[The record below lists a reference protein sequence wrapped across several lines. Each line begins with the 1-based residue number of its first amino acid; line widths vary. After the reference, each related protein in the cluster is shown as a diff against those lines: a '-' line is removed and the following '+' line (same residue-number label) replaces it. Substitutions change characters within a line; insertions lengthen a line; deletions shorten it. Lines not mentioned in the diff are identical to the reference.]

1 MGVTA
6 VERAAADLLR
16 AEPWLARDRL
26 LGALRASPLDQAVLL
41 GLAEAYTA
49 LGDLPAAG
57 ACWFLTD
64 AVDTDPAAE
73 AALTALRARY
83 RTAIGAAHALR
94 VRGQVT
100 DYPMPAQ
107 TRIFDLQAQLSGL
120 GWTWTPPARP
130 QPAARVRRHAVQDHL
145 AGASQGALWVTVA
158 VALAVAN
165 LGIYVVCMIA
175 ILRAIW

>member
-1 MGVTA
+1 M
-6 VERAAADLLR
+6 ERAAADLLR

-26 LGALRASPLDQAVLL
+26 LGALRAGPLDQEVLR

-49 LGDLPAAG
+49 LGDFPAAG
-57 ACWFLTD
+57 ACWFLTG
-64 AVDTDPAAE
+64 AEDTDPAAE

-83 RTAIGAAHALR
+83 RTVIGVAHA
-94 VRGQVT
+94 VRARGRVT
-100 DYPMPAQ
+100 DYPMAAQ
-107 TRIFDLQAQLSGL
+107 NRILGLQAELSEL

-130 QPAARVRRHAVQDHL
+130 QPAAQVRRYAVQDHL
-145 AGASQGALWVTVA
+145 ADASQGALWVAVA

-165 LGIYVVCMIA
+165 LGIYVVGMIA

>member
-1 MGVTA
+1 M
-6 VERAAADLLR
+6 ERAAADLLR

-26 LGALRASPLDQAVLL
+26 LGALRAGPLDQEVLR
-41 GLAEAYTA
+41 GLAESYTA

-64 AVDTDPAAE
+64 AEDTDPAAD

-83 RTAIGAAHALR
+83 RTAIGVAHA
-94 VRGQVT
+94 VRARGHVT

-107 TRIFDLQAQLSGL
+107 TRILDLQAELSEL

-130 QPAARVRRHAVQDHL
+130 EPAARARRHAVRHQL
-145 AGASQGALWVTVA
+145 AYASEGAVWVTVA
-158 VALAVAN
+158 VVLAVAN
-165 LGIYVVCMIA
+165 LGIYVVGMIA

>member
-1 MGVTA
+1 M
-6 VERAAADLLR
+6 ERAAADLLR

-26 LGALRASPLDQAVLL
+26 LGALRAGPLDQEVLR

-57 ACWFLTD
+57 ACWFLTG
-64 AVDTDPAAE
+64 AEDTDPAAG
-73 AALTALRARY
+73 AGLTALRARY
-83 RTAIGAAHALR
+83 RTAVGLAHAIR
-94 VRGQVT
+94 ARGRVT
-100 DYPMPAQ
+100 DYPVPAQ
-107 TRIFDLQAQLSGL
+107 TRILALQAELSEL

-130 QPAARVRRHAVQDHL
+130 EPVTRSRRHAVRHQL
-145 AGASQGALWVTVA
+145 ADASQGALWVTVA

-165 LGIYVVCMIA
+165 FGIYVVGMIA